1 MMQHAFHKP
10 EAEILQ
16 RGAKM
21 SNLGIIYSLYD
32 GLIKISPDI
41 LLIPCIFRRA
51 EKYLHEMNFV
61 EQNIRAY
68 CMSHH

>member
-1 MMQHAFHKP
+1 
-10 EAEILQ
+10 
-16 RGAKM
+16 M

-68 CMSHH
+68 CMSLHH